1 MRNFKKILP
10 VLLLGSALGGCSMAG
25 TGDYFADEYSHLQH
39 TQAPHYWGQ
48 SSGCEY
54 KEYTGCDVS
63 YPVAP
68 NYAEAQQ
75 YVTPPAGSNNQHFG
89 LTGHKY
95 HAQHASPC
103 QTQQAPVYQQAPAYQ
118 PPAYQGKCHQDQHT
132 LRQYLQGQNF
142 QGQHHLGQYQHGD
155 YQQGYYQPDSSP
167 QGHYHSGRAP
177 AYYPSQRSVSKGLR
191 QGYTYGTLGATN
203 YDVDSDLYGIQ
214 GRLGWQSKSI
224 FGAEVEG
231 SFGFEE
237 DDATVDFG
245 TGPVAAEVGIKTQL
259 AGFGVARLPV
269 SERFNVLGRIG
280 YHNTEFDVELDDG
293 TTVVEEDFSVDG
305 LAYGV
310 GAEYALSPLTSL
322 RADYTVYDFD
332 GEDADAISLAVKRKF

>member
-1 MRNFKKILP
+1 MRNFKKFLP

-25 TGDYFADEYSHLQH
+25 TGDYFADKHAHTQH
-39 TQAPHYWGQ
+39 TQAPYYWGQ

-54 KEYTGCDVS
+54 TGCEVS

-68 NYAEAQQ
+68 NFAEAQQ
-75 YVTPPAGSNNQHFG
+75 YVTPPATSNIQHFG
-89 LTGHKY
+89 LTGHNY
-95 HAQHASPC
+95 QGQHAAPC
-103 QTQQAPVYQQAPAYQ
+103 QTQQAPVYQKAPVYQQAPAYQ
-118 PPAYQGKCHQDQHT
+118 PPAYQGNCHQGQYAQG
-132 LRQYLQGQNF
+132 QYL

-155 YQQGYYQPDSSP
+155 YQYGSYQPNTYS
-167 QGHYHSGRAP
+167 QEHYHSGHTP
-177 AYYPSQRSVSKGLR
+177 AYYPPHRGVSKGLR
-191 QGYTYGTLGATN
+191 QAYTYGTLGATN

-231 SFGFEE
+231 SVGFDE

-245 TGPVAAEVGIKTQL
+245 TGPVPVEVGINTQI
-259 AGFGVARLPV
+259 AGFGVARVPV
-269 SERFNVLGRIG
+269 SKRFNILGRVG
-280 YHNTEFDVELDDG
+280 YHNTDIEGELDDG
-293 TTVVEEDFSVDG
+293 TTVIEENFSVDG
-305 LAYGV
+305 IAYGV
-310 GAEYALSPLTSL
+310 GAEYALSPRTAL

>member
-1 MRNFKKILP
+1 MRNFKKLLP

-25 TGDYFADEYSHLQH
+25 TGDYFADKHAQTQH
-39 TQAPHYWGQ
+39 TQAPYYWGQ

-54 KEYTGCDVS
+54 TGCEVS

-68 NYAEAQQ
+68 NFAQAQQ
-75 YVTPPAGSNNQHFG
+75 YATPPATSNMQHFG
-89 LTGHKY
+89 LTGHNY
-95 HAQHASPC
+95 QGQHAAPC
-103 QTQQAPVYQQAPAYQ
+103 YTQQAPAYQ
-118 PPAYQGKCHQDQHT
+118 TPPHQGNCHQGQHT
-132 LRQYLQGQNF
+132 QGHYLQGQNL
-142 QGQHHLGQYQHGD
+142 QGQHHLGQYQHGN
-155 YQQGYYQPDSSP
+155 YQHGSYP
-167 QGHYHSGRAP
+167 QGHSQNGYAP
-177 AYYPSQRSVSKGLR
+177 AYYPSHRGVSKGLR
-191 QGYTYGTLGATN
+191 QAYKYGTLGVTN

-231 SFGFEE
+231 SFGFNE

-245 TGPVAAEVGIKTQL
+245 TGPVAAEAEIKTQL
-259 AGFGVARLPV
+259 AGFGVVRVPV
-269 SERFNVLGRIG
+269 SKRFNVLGRVG
-280 YHNTEFDVELDDG
+280 YHNTEFEIELDDG
-293 TTVVEEDFSVDG
+293 TTVLEEDFSTDG

-310 GAEYALSPLTSL
+310 GAEYALSPLTAL